1 MKIDSG
7 RIETVLALGILIAVI
22 VLFAKFYQPGVETPV
37 PPPAIQAPQ
46 SAESP
51 APSN

>member
-7 RIETVLALGILIAVI
+7 RIETFLALGILVAVI
-22 VLFAKFYQPGVETPV
+22 VLFAKFYRPAVDAPV
-37 PPPAIQAPQ
+37 PPPVIEAP
-46 SAESP
+46 ATTASP

>member
-7 RIETVLALGILIAVI
+7 RIETFLALGILVAVI
-22 VLFAKFYQPGVETPV
+22 VLFAKFYQPEVEATV
-37 PPPAIQAPQ
+37 PPPAIAAPQ
-46 SAESP
+46 AAESP